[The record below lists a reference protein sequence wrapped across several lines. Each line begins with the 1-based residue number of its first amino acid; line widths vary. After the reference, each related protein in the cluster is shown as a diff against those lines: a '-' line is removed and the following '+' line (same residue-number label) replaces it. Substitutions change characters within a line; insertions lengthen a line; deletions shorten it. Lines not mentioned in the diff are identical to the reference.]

1 MARSGSDDVIIK
13 LQADVVDIN
22 KKISQVSSQF
32 SSLEK
37 NVRTTSARI
46 SASMKEVSRSVN
58 LLKAAYAAVFA
69 NAIVNR
75 TLGMADAMTNMRS
88 RIMLV
93 TDSTEE
99 AARVQQRLLD
109 VANRTRTDFAAVG
122 TLYARLGRSA
132 DELGISQERLI
143 GFVETFSQALKVSG
157 ASTAEA
163 ESVTLQLSQ
172 ALGSGQLRGEE
183 FRSMMENGGRA
194 AKALADGLGV
204 PIGTLR
210 QLAEEGKLTSDIV
223 VKAMESQSG
232 VIASEFSQMS
242 VTASDSFVVLRN
254 AIAETIGRVNEGTNA
269 TGSLSEKVIDLA
281 NFIKRPDTIAGINA
295 WAQAFADLGSVLLT
309 VGEILNAANHG
320 FNMLLSDGLYAAGAI
335 TKAQNEATRNR
346 TLTSMAGEG
355 ATKVRDSLREPREW
369 KPSGN
374 FSGSG
379 LFGDTGPEIVPTAT
393 KPPPVIDVN
402 KLLGGGSGAGAADK
416 AKEAARR
423 YAETIEDLEFQIAQ
437 LSRTE
442 EEAALQEAL
451 RNNIARAGAE
461 LDKAKIADVTALTV
475 KLQEGA
481 RAAREAAEIEQFAA
495 DIRQQ
500 FGDGSEE
507 TAAQIERL
515 NRALA
520 AGRISIAEYED
531 AMEEA
536 TKPQEIKDLEAT
548 WQSIGDSIEN
558 DLANAFVDMASGAK
572 SANEAVAELLQSIG
586 QLIAKQLILQAIQG
600 VTNSIF
606 GTGGTGGA
614 LAGIVGAKAL
624 GGLVNPGNAYAVG
637 ESGPELFVPRVP
649 GTIVPRNKT
658 GGGGVTINS
667 TVNAAPGTNGPEL
680 QAILDRRDAKIFKL
694 IPQIMIDKQRRNG
707 LGGAF

>member
-37 NVRTTSARI
+37 NVRSTSARI
-46 SASMKEVSRSVN
+46 SASMNDVSRSVN
-58 LLKAAYAAVFA
+58 LLKVAYAAIA
-69 NAIVNR
+69 SNAVLR
-75 TLGMADAMTNMRS
+75 GTVGMADAMTNMRS

-93 TDSTEE
+93 TSSTEE
-99 AARVQQRLLD
+99 AAAVQQRLLD
-109 VANRTRTDFAAVG
+109 VANRTRTDFSAVG

-232 VIASEFSQMS
+232 VIASEFSRMS

-254 AIAETIGRVNEGTNA
+254 AIAETIGKVNEGTNA
-269 TGSLSEKVIDLA
+269 TGSLSEKVIELA
-281 NFIKRPDTIAGINA
+281 SFIKQPDTIAGINA

-355 ATKVRDSLREPREW
+355 ATKVRDSLREPKEW
-369 KPSGN
+369 KPSGK
-374 FSGSG
+374 
-379 LFGDTGPEIVPTAT
+379 FGGAAIGGGWSEVSEPVAT
-393 KPPPVIDVN
+393 KPPPIVDVN
-402 KLLGGGSGAGAADK
+402 KLLGGGSGAADK

-423 YAETIEDLEFQIAQ
+423 YAEVIEELQFQIAQ

-520 AGRISIAEYED
+520 AGKISIAEYKA

-548 WQSIGDSIEN
+548 WQSIGNSIEN

-600 VTNSIF
+600 ITKSVF
-606 GTGGTGGA
+606 GDGGTGA
-614 LAGIVGAKAL
+614 VLADAFSGKAL
-624 GGLVNPGNAYAVG
+624 GGLVNPGNAYKVG

-649 GTIVPRNKT
+649 GTIVPSNKM
-658 GGGGVTINS
+658 GGGGITINS

-680 QAILDRRDAKIFKL
+680 QAMLDRRDAKIFKL
-694 IPQIMIDKQRRNG
+694 IPQIMMDKQRRNG

>member
-37 NVRTTSARI
+37 NVRSTSARI
-46 SASMKEVSRSVN
+46 SASMNDVSRSVN
-58 LLKAAYAAVFA
+58 LLKVAYAAIA
-69 NAIVNR
+69 SNAVLRGTI
-75 TLGMADAMTNMRS
+75 GMADAMTNMRS

-93 TDSTEE
+93 TSSTEE
-99 AARVQQRLLD
+99 AAAVQQRLLD

-157 ASTAEA
+157 ASAAEA

-242 VTASDSFVVLRN
+242 VTASDAFVVLRN
-254 AIAETIGRVNEGTNA
+254 AIAETIGKVNEGTNA

-281 NFIKRPDTIAGINA
+281 NFIKQPDTIAGINA
-295 WAQAFADLGSVLLT
+295 WAQAFADLGGVLLT

-320 FNMLLSDGLYAAGAI
+320 FNMLLSDGLYAAGQI

-355 ATKVRDSLREPREW
+355 ATKVRDSLREPKEW
-369 KPSGN
+369 KPSGKFGGTAIGGGWSEVPERVATKTPPIVN
-374 FSGSG
+374 
-379 LFGDTGPEIVPTAT
+379 FGDTMREV
-393 KPPPVIDVN
+393 
-402 KLLGGGSGAGAADK
+402 GSGAADK

-423 YAETIEDLEFQIAQ
+423 YAEVIEELQFQIAQ

-481 RAAREAAEIEQFAA
+481 KAAREAAEIEQFAA

-520 AGRISIAEYED
+520 AGKISIAEYQAATED
-531 AMEEA
+531 A
-536 TKPQEIKDLEAT
+536 TTPQEVKELEAT
-548 WQSIGDSIEN
+548 WQRIGDEIEN

-586 QLIAKQLILQAIQG
+586 QLIAKQLILQAVQG
-600 VTNSIF
+600 ITNSIF
-606 GTGGTGGA
+606 GDGGIGA
-614 LAGIVGAKAL
+614 ALSGKAL

-649 GTIVPRNKT
+649 GTIVPRGKM

-667 TVNAAPGTNGPEL
+667 VVNAAPGTNRAEL
-680 QAILDRRDAKIFKL
+680 QAMLNQRDAELVKR
-694 IPQIMIDKQRRNG
+694 IPRIMVDKQRRNA
-707 LGGAF
+707 LSGAF

>member
-37 NVRTTSARI
+37 NVKSTSARI
-46 SASMKEVSRSVN
+46 SASMNDVSRSVN
-58 LLKAAYAAVFA
+58 LLKVAYAAIA
-69 NAIVNR
+69 SNAVLRGTI
-75 TLGMADAMTNMRS
+75 GMADAMTNMRS

-93 TDSTEE
+93 TSSTEE
-99 AARVQQRLLD
+99 AAAVQQRLLD

-143 GFVETFSQALKVSG
+143 GFVETFSQALKISG
-157 ASTAEA
+157 ASAAEA

-210 QLAEEGKLTSDIV
+210 ELAEEGKLTSDIV
-223 VKAMESQSG
+223 VKAMESQSST
-232 VIASEFSQMS
+232 ISSEFGQMS
-242 VTASDSFVVLRN
+242 VTASGAFVVLRN
-254 AIAETIGRVNEGTNA
+254 AIAETIGKVNEGTNA

-281 NFIKRPDTIAGINA
+281 NFIKQPDTIAGINA

-320 FNMLLSDGLYAAGAI
+320 FNMLMSDGLYAAGAI

-355 ATKVRDSLREPREW
+355 ATKVRDSLREPKEW
-369 KPSGN
+369 KPSGKFGGTAIGGGWSEVPERVATKAPPIVN
-374 FSGSG
+374 IGDTLREAGSG
-379 LFGDTGPEIVPTAT
+379 GT
-393 KPPPVIDVN
+393 
-402 KLLGGGSGAGAADK
+402 DK

-423 YAETIEDLEFQIAQ
+423 YAEVIEELQFQIAQ

-451 RNNIARAGAE
+451 RNNIARAGAD
-461 LDKAKIADVTALTV
+461 LDKARIADVTALTV

-507 TAAQIERL
+507 TASQIERL

-520 AGRISIAEYED
+520 AGKISIAEYQA
-531 AMEEA
+531 AMKEA
-536 TKPQEIKDLEAT
+536 TTPQEVKDLEAT
-548 WQSIGDSIEN
+548 WQRIGDEIEN

-586 QLIAKQLILQAIQG
+586 QLIAKQLILQAVQG
-600 VTNSIF
+600 ITNSIF
-606 GTGGTGGA
+606 GDGGIGA
-614 LAGIVGAKAL
+614 ALSGKAL

-649 GTIVPRNKT
+649 GTIVPRSKM

-667 TVNAAPGTNGPEL
+667 TVNAAPGTNRAEL
-680 QAILDRRDAKIFKL
+680 QAMLNQRDAEL
-694 IPQIMIDKQRRNG
+694 IRRIPRVMVDKQRRNA
-707 LGGAF
+707 LSGAF